1 MELAMTAKRHRLDLD
16 DDDNRLLVVAS
27 VQFGLSK
34 SEVTRRLIRASL
46 DVGPAL
52 SRDNAETV
60 AELSA
65 EIRTVG
71 RRLAQLVRTIQA
83 GRAVGLEAA
92 RPIVEILHGRI
103 SAIDLELT
111 RMTLGH
117 GGSLRR
123 AAQLGAVEAGRD
135 EPGTQEQ
142 PG

>member
-1 MELAMTAKRHRLDLD
+1 MTAKRHRLDLD
-16 DDDNRLLVVAS
+16 AEDHRLLVAAS
-27 VQFGLSK
+27 ARFGLSQA
-34 SEVTRRLIRASL
+34 EVARRLIRASL

-52 SRDNAETV
+52 SRDNAATV

-65 EIRTVG
+65 EIRMVG
-71 RRLAQLVRTIQA
+71 RSLSRLVRTIQA

-103 SAIDLELT
+103 RAIDVELT

-123 AAQLGAVEAGRD
+123 GAMLGASKIGRD
-135 EPGTQEQ
+135 EPSAGEQ
-142 PG
+142 PA